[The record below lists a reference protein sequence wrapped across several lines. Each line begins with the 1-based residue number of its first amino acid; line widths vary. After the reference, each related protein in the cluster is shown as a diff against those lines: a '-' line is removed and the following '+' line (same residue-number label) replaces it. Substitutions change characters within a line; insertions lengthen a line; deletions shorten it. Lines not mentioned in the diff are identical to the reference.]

1 MNEDVFDYMLCLALC
16 HSVIIEQSESGIKY
30 NASSPDE
37 LAFINFARFCGMEY
51 LGLNRDNQHVVEYR
65 GRVMHFK
72 QLHVI
77 EFNSDRKRMSVV
89 L

>member
-1 MNEDVFDYMLCLALC
+1 
-16 HSVIIEQSESGIKY
+16 
-30 NASSPDE
+30 
-37 LAFINFARFCGMEY
+37 MEY
-51 LGLNRDNQHVVEYR
+51 LGLNKDNQHVVEYR
-65 GRVMHFK
+65 GRVIHFK